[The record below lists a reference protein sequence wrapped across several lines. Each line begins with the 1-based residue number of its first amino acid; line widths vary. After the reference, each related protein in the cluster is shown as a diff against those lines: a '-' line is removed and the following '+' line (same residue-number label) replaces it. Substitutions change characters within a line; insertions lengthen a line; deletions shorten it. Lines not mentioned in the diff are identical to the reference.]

1 MQKLQIKLYS
11 KIIYSNF
18 AFPSDAIS
26 LARQSLKNILKNIY
40 TSLDNSSI
48 DEYTKSHLV
57 NSSEM
62 IETILS
68 AEIQIN

>member
-1 MQKLQIKLYS
+1 M
-11 KIIYSNF
+11 
-18 AFPSDAIS
+18 FPSDAVS
-26 LARQSLKNILKNIY
+26 FARYSLKTILKDIY
-40 TSLDNSSI
+40 ANLGNTDLDN
-48 DEYTKSHLV
+48 YTKSHLQ